1 MPSTLQVTPHNIL
14 NACKIN
20 KIQFDEIFCR
30 FIVETNGYKKII
42 NRATGIK
49 VVYKI
54 MLKKRLLIICK
65 VYLIDFMK

>member
-1 MPSTLQVTPHNIL
+1 MPLTSQVTPHNIR
-14 NACKIN
+14 NVCKIN

-30 FIVETNGYKKII
+30 SIVETNGYKKII